1 METQSNKYKKLG
13 EPLPAVEM
21 QSPFDMSSYLS
32 LTSSLDPLFT
42 ERGEEFAN
50 HVGLC
55 GYIPIEDQVK

>member
-1 METQSNKYKKLG
+1 MEKQSNNYQKSG
-13 EPLPAVEM
+13 NALPIVEV
-21 QSPFDMSSYLS
+21 SPFDMSSYLS